1 MQGIFLK
8 LGSIGITSI
17 YVLLQE
23 RSKDCKKILQL
34 QVCMTILSMF
44 TFSTLMSQ
52 LEGEIEGGGACRQ
65 IFKRRGV
72 LIEGSVHVGQFSIE
86 KGC

>member
-17 YVLLQE
+17 YVVLQE

-52 LEGEIEGGGACRQ
+52 LEGEIEGGG
-65 IFKRRGV
+65 GGGGW
-72 LIEGSVHVGQFSIE
+72 LHVAQFSKE
-86 KGC
+86 GGC